1 MYKCKICGKEF
12 ELQKGEHYVTRDASQ
27 SGIAKVIVS
36 TEEKIYDTFDCPHC
50 GCQNVM
56 QERKRNYSFA
66 VAVAEEEE
74 CSDENDWL
82 AEIEDEKE
90 ECNDKEDC
98 SDERE
103 VPTTPCCYGGYD
115 DSTACLACEC
125 QEECAK
131 ASTPRPARR
140 RTVKKNG

>member
-12 ELQKGEHYVTRDASQ
+12 ELQKGEHYVTRDAGQ

-56 QERKRNYSFA
+56 QERKRNYSFT
-66 VAVAEEEE
+66 VAVAEE
-74 CSDENDWL
+74 
-82 AEIEDEKE
+82 EDEKE
-90 ECNDKEDC
+90 ECNDKEDY
-98 SDERE
+98 SDEQE

-131 ASTPRPARR
+131 ASTLRPARR